1 MLGRCPAR
9 ARCPAALR
17 LAFGA
22 ETFLIRSLRSREN
35 FPPGTLHSLGHYRPY
50 ISSAR
55 RQKERAA
62 LGTPPALEVSTVSDH
77 ITPGHEKA
85 ADTGQS
91 EFGSLEHIDPRDL
104 VIDANVRDDADLDT
118 DFVAS
123 IKEHGVLVPIVA
135 VRGHDG
141 QVLVRYGQR
150 RTLAARD
157 AGLPTVPVYV
167 RVASEGDD
175 AAQLVERVSEQ
186 IVEND
191 QRRELTTS
199 QRAKGIQQMLD
210 AGVSVTKVSKAL
222 SVDKSTVKAAGTAG
236 KSQAAMEA
244 LASNQMSLTEAAAL
258 AEFDDMPNALETLV
272 RVAGTPSFNYAV
284 ERLRNE
290 QASAKAEREA
300 EAVWRAKGFTVLDTA
315 PEAWDP
321 EHVELESLLTAA
333 GEVADETAVTDPA
346 QWAVVLYEED
356 GWVDVETGEVVEEQ
370 DVDWDTQDDDEATP
384 AEGLRHASTVKEA
397 VLFVPEYFC
406 LDYTATGLALSE
418 RFQRYAGTTTVGEA
432 QDGAVDLD
440 GEDENEDAK
449 AAREAAAA
457 AAALEAARRERRKV
471 IALNKLGEAAAVV
484 RRQFLATLVSRKTPP
499 KGAGRFVAD
508 ALARDGHMLTEQH
521 GQDLTAAILGLDPKG
536 GEERAAIRNLV
547 SALPDNGDARAQ
559 VIILATVLGCLES
572 RTPKDAWRQ
581 PAPVVDLSEARW
593 GWSFRMTS
601 GDLLRYLADNGYA
614 LSPIEQVITGERT
627 ADEVYDEHLAEA
639 NRLASDEAASE
650 VEDEA
655 TDAA

>member
-35 FPPGTLHSLGHYRPY
+35 FPPGTLHSRGHYRPY

-62 LGTPPALEVSTVSDH
+62 LGTPPTLEVSTVSDH
-77 ITPGHEKA
+77 ITTGDENA

-91 EFGSLEHIDPRDL
+91 ESGSLEHIDPRDL
-104 VIDANVRDDADLDT
+104 VIDANVRDTADLDT

-135 VRGHDG
+135 VRGEDG
-141 QVLVRYGQR
+141 QVLVRAGQR
-150 RTLAARD
+150 RTLAARE
-157 AGLPTVPVYV
+157 AELPAVPVYI
-167 RVASEGDD
+167 RTATEGDD
-175 AAQLVERVSEQ
+175 AAQLVERVTEQ

-210 AGVSVTKVSKAL
+210 AGVSVTKVSKTL
-222 SVDKSTVKAAGTAG
+222 SVDKATVKAAGTAG

-244 LASNQMSLTEAAAL
+244 LASTQMSLTEAAAL
-258 AEFDDMPNALETLV
+258 AEFDDMPNALETLA
-272 RVAGTPSFNYAV
+272 RVSGTPSFDYTV
-284 ERLRNE
+284 ERLRNQ
-290 QASAKAEREA
+290 QAGAKAEREA
-300 EAVWRAKGFTVLDTA
+300 EAVWREKGFTVLDTA

-321 EHVELESLLTAA
+321 EYVEFDSLLTAS
-333 GEVADETAVTDPA
+333 GEVADETVVTDPA

-356 GWVDVETGEVVEEQ
+356 GWVDVETGEVVEEHA
-370 DVDWDTQDDDEATP
+370 VDWDTQHDGDATP

-406 LDYTATGLALSE
+406 LDYAAAGLTLSE
-418 RFQRYAGTTTVGEA
+418 RFQRYAGMTTIGET
-432 QDGAVDLD
+432 QDGAADLD
-440 GEDENEDAK
+440 GEDDEAK
-449 AAREAAAA
+449 AAREAAAEQA
-457 AAALEAARRERRKV
+457 AREAERRERRKV
-471 IALNKLGEAAAVV
+471 IALNKLGEAASVV
-484 RRQFLATLVSRKTPP
+484 RRQFLVTLVGRKTPP

-508 ALARDGHMLTEQH
+508 ALARDSHLLTEH
-521 GQDLTAAILGLDPKG
+521 NGQYMTASILGLDPKG
-536 GEERAAIRNLV
+536 GEEGAAIRALV
-547 SALPDNGDARAQ
+547 TGLPDNGDARAQ
-559 VIILATVLGCLES
+559 VLILATVLGCLES
-572 RTPKDAWRQ
+572 RTLKDAWRQ
-581 PAPVVDLSEARW
+581 PSPVVDLSEARW

-627 ADEVYDEHLAEA
+627 ADDVYDEHLADT
-639 NRLASDEAASE
+639 NSTASN
-650 VEDEA
+650 EDEA

>member
-1 MLGRCPAR
+1 M
-9 ARCPAALR
+9 
-17 LAFGA
+17 
-22 ETFLIRSLRSREN
+22 
-35 FPPGTLHSLGHYRPY
+35 
-50 ISSAR
+50 
-55 RQKERAA
+55 
-62 LGTPPALEVSTVSDH
+62 SDH
-77 ITPGHEKA
+77 ITPGDEKA
-85 ADTGQS
+85 ADTGHPD
-91 EFGSLEHIDPRDL
+91 FGSLEHIDPRDL
-104 VIDANVRDDADLDT
+104 VIDPNVRGDADLDT

-135 VRGHDG
+135 IRGEGG
-141 QVLVRYGQR
+141 QVRVRAGQR

-157 AGLPTVPVYV
+157 AGLPTVPVYI
-167 RVASEGDD
+167 RAASEGDD

-222 SVDKSTVKAAGTAG
+222 SVDKATVKAAGTAG

-244 LASNQMSLTEAAAL
+244 LATDQMSLTEAAAL
-258 AEFDDMPNALETLV
+258 AEFDDMPNALETLA
-272 RVAGTPSFNYAV
+272 RVAGTPSFDYAV

-321 EHVELESLLTAA
+321 EHVELDSLLTAA
-333 GEVADETAVTDPA
+333 GEPADETAVTNPA

-356 GWVDVETGEVVEEQ
+356 GWVDVDTGEVVEEQ
-370 DVDWDTQDDDEATP
+370 DVDWDTQHDDEATP

-406 LDYTATGLALSE
+406 LDYAAAGLALSE
-418 RFQRYAGTTTVGEA
+418 RFQRYAGMTTGGET

-440 GEDENEDAK
+440 GEDEDAK
-449 AAREAAAA
+449 AAREATAA
-457 AAALEAARRERRKV
+457 AAALEAERRERRKV
-471 IALNKLGEAAAVV
+471 RALNQLGEAAAVV

-521 GQDLTAAILGLDPKG
+521 GQALTAAILGLDPKG

-547 SALPDNGDARAQ
+547 TALPDNGDVRAQ

-581 PAPVVDLSEARW
+581 PSPVVDLSEARW

-627 ADEVYDEHLAEA
+627 ADDVYDEHLAEA
-639 NRLASDEAASE
+639 NRTASDESE
-650 VEDEA
+650 SEDEA